1 MLHSQIQF
9 SFMSFDNDTVIKIA
23 TAKYV
28 PITLFTRNYIFEN
41 YKDYMLENY
50 YLYSLKSYLLNLI
63 IFPKNK
69 SKILILILKNINVL
83 LKSPIF
89 LFLSLIAIFV
99 PAKLLFYMKFF
110 FKFSR
115 SKR

>member
-1 MLHSQIQF
+1 
-9 SFMSFDNDTVIKIA
+9 MSFDNDTVTKGSNF
-23 TAKYV
+23 AKYA
-28 PITLFTRNYIFEN
+28 PITLFTRKYIFEN
-41 YKDYMLENY
+41 YKDYMSENY

-69 SKILILILKNINVL
+69 SKILILILKINVL

-110 FKFSR
+110 
-115 SKR
+115 